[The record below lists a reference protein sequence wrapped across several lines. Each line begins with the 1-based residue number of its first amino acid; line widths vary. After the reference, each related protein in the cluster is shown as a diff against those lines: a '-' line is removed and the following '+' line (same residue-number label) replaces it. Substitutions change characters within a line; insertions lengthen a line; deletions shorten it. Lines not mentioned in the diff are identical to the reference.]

1 MTYLRTFLFL
11 ALASMPVLVAQSWEV
26 GAGVG
31 APFYNSQTFTNPIG
45 NASASLS
52 TGWVASAWLGNNLR
66 GSRVG
71 GELRYDYE
79 NADLKLSS
87 GSTHANFGA
96 NTQAIHYDFLFHF
109 ASREA
114 PVRPFVSAGGG
125 VKFFHGTG
133 KETVTQPLMGIGLL
147 TKTTETKGMLSVGA
161 GIKFNINRLMQ
172 LRVEVHDY
180 MTPFPTKVIA
190 PARGSKVSGWLMDF
204 VPMGA
209 LALTF

>member
-1 MTYLRTFLFL
+1 MRNFRALLVL
-11 ALASMPVLVAQSWEV
+11 ALASTPALVAQSWEV
-26 GAGVG
+26 GVGVG
-31 APFYNSQTFTNPIG
+31 APFYNSQSITNPIG

-52 TGWVASAWLGNNLR
+52 TGWVTSAWLGNNLR
-66 GSRVG
+66 GRWG

-79 NADLKLSS
+79 SASLKLSS
-87 GSTHANFGA
+87 GSTHASFGA

-109 ASREA
+109 ASQEA
-114 PVRPFVSAGGG
+114 TVRPFVSAGGG

-133 KETVTQPLMGIGLL
+133 TETVTQPLMGIGLL
-147 TKTTETKGMLSVGA
+147 TKTTDTTPLLSIGG
-161 GIKFNINRLMQ
+161 GIKFNINRRMQ

-180 MTPFPTKVIA
+180 MTPFPAKVIA
-190 PARGSKVSGWLMDF
+190 PAQGSKTGGWLMDF